1 MKNTHLSALAVGVT
15 TAGISSR
22 ELQHKFPLATRD
34 DKTPNE
40 LEDIAKKLKTRLTEV
55 DKLVETHKKA
65 IDEYGTADKE
75 TRDALKKLTEEVEK
89 ANDLSSRL
97 TDIEQK
103 LVEGVLEGRNDANDI
118 GALLARNED
127 VLNQAKAITKA
138 RGKMVLD
145 GEFNARNTIGLGTI
159 SGNAAHL
166 NNTALRLQ
174 EVVAQPLTIV
184 ELINWTPVTESLIP
198 LLKESAHNFMADVVP
213 EGETKPESELNFKVE
228 ELTISVIAHWVRV
241 TNQLLNDM
249 PALVAYIRGRMA
261 YGIRLKLEYLVI
273 NGNTTSFSG
282 LLKTG
287 NSIVLPALT
296 NPIDTVSAAKAKAF
310 ASYVPPD
317 AVIMNPEDWSVIERT
332 KGTDGHYIFGSPG
345 ATVTP
350 VLWGV
355 RVIQSAGMP
364 KGKYW
369 IGNVVMATEGYIRE
383 DVAVELSTEDRD
395 NFIKNLV
402 TIRAEMRAAFGVIM
416 PDACVTGDLDATPL
430 NLKD

>member
-1 MKNTHLSALAVGVT
+1 MKNTHLSAIAVGVT
-15 TAGISSR
+15 TAGITSKA
-22 ELQHKFPLATRD
+22 LQHKFPLATRD

-40 LEDIAKKLKTRLTEV
+40 LEDIAKKLKTRLAEV
-55 DKLVETHKKA
+55 DKIVETHKKA

-145 GEFNARNTIGLGTI
+145 GEFNTRNTIGLGSI
-159 SGNAAHL
+159 SGNEAHL

-416 PDACVTGDLDATPL
+416 PDACVTGDLDATPT
-430 NLKD
+430 DVTD

>member
-40 LEDIAKKLKTRLTEV
+40 LEDIAKKLKTRLAEV
-55 DKLVETHKKA
+55 DKLVETHQKA

-103 LVEGVLEGRNDANDI
+103 LVEGVFEGRNDANDI

-213 EGETKPESELNFKVE
+213 EGETKPESDLNFKVE

-287 NSIVLPALT
+287 NSIVLPALN

-395 NFIKNLV
+395 NFIKNLM

-416 PDACVTGDLDATPL
+416 PDACVTGDLDATPT
-430 NLKD
+430 DVTD

>member
-1 MKNTHLSALAVGVT
+1 M
-15 TAGISSR
+15 
-22 ELQHKFPLATRD
+22 
-34 DKTPNE
+34 
-40 LEDIAKKLKTRLTEV
+40 
-55 DKLVETHKKA
+55 
-65 IDEYGTADKE
+65 
-75 TRDALKKLTEEVEK
+75 
-89 ANDLSSRL
+89 

-317 AVIMNPEDWSVIERT
+317 AVIMNPEDWSIIERT

-416 PDACVTGDLDATPL
+416 PDACVTGDLDATPADL
-430 NLKD
+430 TD

>member
-1 MKNTHLSALAVGVT
+1 M
-15 TAGISSR
+15 
-22 ELQHKFPLATRD
+22 
-34 DKTPNE
+34 
-40 LEDIAKKLKTRLTEV
+40 
-55 DKLVETHKKA
+55 
-65 IDEYGTADKE
+65 
-75 TRDALKKLTEEVEK
+75 
-89 ANDLSSRL
+89 
-97 TDIEQK
+97 
-103 LVEGVLEGRNDANDI
+103 
-118 GALLARNED
+118 
-127 VLNQAKAITKA
+127 
-138 RGKMVLD
+138 
-145 GEFNARNTIGLGTI
+145 
-159 SGNAAHL
+159 
-166 NNTALRLQ
+166 
-174 EVVAQPLTIV
+174 
-184 ELINWTPVTESLIP
+184 TESLIP

-213 EGETKPESELNFKVE
+213 EGETKPESELNFKIE

-416 PDACVTGDLDATPL
+416 PDACVTGDLDATPAVL
-430 NLKD
+430 TD

>member
-1 MKNTHLSALAVGVT
+1 MKNTHLSALAVGIT

-40 LEDIAKKLKTRLTEV
+40 LEDIAKKLKTRLAEV
-55 DKLVETHKKA
+55 DKIVETHKKA
-65 IDEYGTADKE
+65 IDEYGTVDKE

-145 GEFNARNTIGLGTI
+145 GEFNTRNTIGLGTI

-287 NSIVLPALT
+287 NSIVLPALN

-416 PDACVTGDLDATPL
+416 PDACVTGDLDSTPADL
-430 NLKD
+430 TD

>member
-1 MKNTHLSALAVGVT
+1 MKNIHLSALAVGVT
-15 TAGISSR
+15 TAGITSKA
-22 ELQHKFPLATRD
+22 LQHKFPLAMRD

-40 LEDIAKKLKTRLTEV
+40 LEAIAKQLKTRLAEV
-55 DKLVETHKKA
+55 DKLVETHQKA

-75 TRDALKKLTEEVEK
+75 TRDALKKLTDEVEK
-89 ANDLSSRL
+89 VNDLSSRL

-145 GEFNARNTIGLGTI
+145 GEFNTRNTIGLGAI

-287 NSIVLPALT
+287 NSIVLPALN

-416 PDACVTGDLDATPL
+416 PDACVTGDLDL
-430 NLKD
+430 SLIHI

>member
-1 MKNTHLSALAVGVT
+1 MKNLHLSAIAGAIGA
-15 TAGISSR
+15 AGITSQA
-22 ELQHKFPLATRD
+22 LQQKFPLATRD

-89 ANDLSSRL
+89 TNDLSSRL

-145 GEFNARNTIGLGTI
+145 GEFNTRNTIGLGTI

-416 PDACVTGDLDATPL
+416 PDACVTGDLDATPADL
-430 NLKD
+430 TD

>member
-1 MKNTHLSALAVGVT
+1 MKNTHLSAIAVVAA
-15 TAGISSR
+15 TAGISSQA
-22 ELQHKFPLATRD
+22 LQQKFPLAPRD
-34 DKTPNE
+34 DKTPSE
-40 LEDIAKKLKTRLTEV
+40 LEAIARQLKTRLAEV
-55 DKLVETHKKA
+55 DKLVETHQKA

-97 TDIEQK
+97 TDIEQN

-159 SGNAAHL
+159 SGNAAHI

-416 PDACVTGDLDATPL
+416 PDACVTGDLDSTPADL
-430 NLKD
+430 TD

>member
-1 MKNTHLSALAVGVT
+1 MKNTHLSAIAVGVT

-40 LEDIAKKLKTRLTEV
+40 LEDIAKKLKTRLAEV

-145 GEFNARNTIGLGTI
+145 GEFNTRNTIGLGSI

-310 ASYVPPD
+310 ASFVPPD

-416 PDACVTGDLDATPL
+416 PDACVTGDLDATPAVL
-430 NLKD
+430 TD

>member
-1 MKNTHLSALAVGVT
+1 MKNIHLSALAVGVT
-15 TAGISSR
+15 TAGITSKA
-22 ELQHKFPLATRD
+22 LQHKFPLATRD

-40 LEDIAKKLKTRLTEV
+40 LEDIAKKLKTRLAEV
-55 DKLVETHKKA
+55 DKLVETHQKV

-75 TRDALKKLTEEVEK
+75 TRDALKKLTDEVEK

-213 EGETKPESELNFKVE
+213 EGETKPESDLNFKVE

-317 AVIMNPEDWSVIERT
+317 AVIMNPEDWSIIERT

-416 PDACVTGDLDATPL
+416 PDACVTGDLDATPADL
-430 NLKD
+430 TD

>member
-15 TAGISSR
+15 TAGITSKA
-22 ELQHKFPLATRD
+22 LQHKFPLATRD

-40 LEDIAKKLKTRLTEV
+40 LEDIAKKLKTRLADIDAIV
-55 DKLVETHKKA
+55 DKHKKS
-65 IDEYGTADKE
+65 IENFDEADKE

-145 GEFNARNTIGLGTI
+145 GEFNARNTIGLGAI

-317 AVIMNPEDWSVIERT
+317 AVIMNPEDWSIIERT

-416 PDACVTGDLDATPL
+416 PDACVTGDLDATPDDL
-430 NLKD
+430 TD

>member
-1 MKNTHLSALAVGVT
+1 MKNLHLSAIASAIGA
-15 TAGISSR
+15 AGITSK
-22 ELQHKFPLATRD
+22 ELQRAYPLATRD

-40 LEDIAKKLKTRLTEV
+40 LEGIAKKLKTRLADIDAIV
-55 DKLVETHKKA
+55 DKHKKS
-65 IDEYGTADKE
+65 IENFDEADKE

-261 YGIRLKLEYLVI
+261 YGIRLKLEY
-273 NGNTTSFSG
+273 
-282 LLKTG
+282 
-287 NSIVLPALT
+287 
-296 NPIDTVSAAKAKAF
+296 
-310 ASYVPPD
+310 
-317 AVIMNPEDWSVIERT
+317 
-332 KGTDGHYIFGSPG
+332 
-345 ATVTP
+345 
-350 VLWGV
+350 
-355 RVIQSAGMP
+355 
-364 KGKYW
+364 
-369 IGNVVMATEGYIRE
+369 
-383 DVAVELSTEDRD
+383 
-395 NFIKNLV
+395 
-402 TIRAEMRAAFGVIM
+402 
-416 PDACVTGDLDATPL
+416 
-430 NLKD
+430 